1 MSSSTSSAS
10 MRRNL
15 GLFPVYLIL
24 TRLNIWMPVFFLY
37 FSSLFTLE
45 RVLLLEAVYYIS
57 VVLLEVPSG
66 YFSDR
71 FGRKWALVVAAAAG
85 AVSGI
90 LFATTNSFPAFCLAQ
105 AFFAGFMAFNSGSD
119 TSLLF
124 DTLKAEG
131 REKEILPVESRAH
144 SKSLF
149 FAAFGSVLGGATAL
163 WGFHLAYALSA
174 VVFLA
179 ATAVALAFK
188 EPPKTGE
195 AAEKTMLKQI
205 GACRRRLG
213 DSTLKWIFFFY
224 VGRTIFEHI
233 PYEFFQPYIGF
244 VLGAAH
250 LPLILGAHLAVTKLI
265 SSFFAKKAAA
275 WVDSWGTAPV
285 LLFTHASTTALI
297 LLMALWVHPVV
308 VALLLLRNI
317 PHGLGQP
324 VMNAAVHPRVGSGLR
339 ATYFSL
345 QSLVGRLAFAGALAA
360 LSWWTGPGVES
371 SQPVLARLMLV
382 MGLLSGVW
390 LLGLAVGR
398 PKA

>member
-1 MSSSTSSAS
+1 MNRP

-15 GLFPVYLIL
+15 KLYPAYLIL
-24 TRLNIWMPVFFLY
+24 TRLNFWMPVFFLY

-45 RVLLLEAVYYIS
+45 RVLLLEAVYYIA

-71 FGRKWALVVAAAAG
+71 VGRKWSLVAAALAG

-90 LFATTNSFPAFCLAQ
+90 IFASTRSFSAFCLAQ
-105 AFFAGFMAFNSGSD
+105 IFFAGFMAFNSGSD
-119 TSLLF
+119 TSLLY

-131 REKEILPVESRAH
+131 REGEMLPLEASAH

-149 FAAFGSVLGGATAL
+149 FAAFGAVLGGAAAL
-163 WGFHLAYALSA
+163 RGFHLAYALSA
-174 VVFLA
+174 GAFFLA
-179 ATAVALAFK
+179 AGVALAFE

-195 AAEKTMLKQI
+195 APEDTMLKQI
-205 GACRRRLG
+205 SACRARLG
-213 DSTLKWIFFFY
+213 DSTLKWIFLFY
-224 VGRTIFEHI
+224 VGRTIFDHI

-244 VLGAAH
+244 ALGAAY
-250 LPLILGAHLAVTKLI
+250 LPLILGAHLALTKLV
-265 SSFFAKKAAA
+265 SSVFARRAAV
-275 WVDSWGTAPV
+275 WVESWGTTSV
-285 LLFTHASTTALI
+285 LLFTHATITTLI

-308 VALLLLRNI
+308 VVLLLLRNI

-324 VMNAAVHPRVGSGLR
+324 IMNAAVHPRVGSGLR

-345 QSLVGRLAFAGALAA
+345 QSLVGRLAFAGVLAA
-360 LSWWTGPGVES
+360 LSWWTDPGVGS

-382 MGLLSGVW
+382 MGILSAVW
-390 LLGLAVGR
+390 LLGLAAKQPGR
-398 PKA
+398 

>member
-15 GLFPVYLIL
+15 SLFPAYLVL
-24 TRLNIWMPVFFLY
+24 LRLNFWTPIFFLY
-37 FSSLFTLE
+37 FISLFTLE

-71 FGRKWALVVAAAAG
+71 FGRKWALVVAALAG
-85 AVSGI
+85 AISGI
-90 LFATTNSFPAFCLAQ
+90 LFAATRSFPAFCLAQ
-105 AFFAGFMAFNSGSD
+105 FFFAISMAFNSGSD
-119 TSLLF
+119 TALLY

-131 REKEILPVESRAH
+131 RESEMLPLEASAH

-149 FAAFGSVLGGATAL
+149 FGAFASLIGGAAAL
-163 WGFHLAYALSA
+163 WGFHLAYAISA
-174 VVFLA
+174 GAFLLA
-179 ATAVALAFK
+179 AAVALAFT

-195 AAEKTMLKQI
+195 AVENTMLKQI
-205 GACRRRLG
+205 GACRRRLQ
-213 DSTLKWIFFFY
+213 DSTLLWIFFFY
-224 VGRTIFEHI
+224 VGRTVFEHI

-244 VLGAAH
+244 ALGAAH
-250 LPLILGAHLAVTKLI
+250 LPLVLGAHLAVTMLV
-265 SSFFAKKAAA
+265 SSLFAKKAAA
-275 WVDSWGTAPV
+275 WVKSWGTAPV

-308 VALLLLRNI
+308 VVLLLLRNI

-324 VMNAAVHPRVGSGLR
+324 VMNAAVHPRIGSGLR

-345 QSLVGRLAFAGALAA
+345 QSLVGRLAFAGVLAA
-360 LSWWTGPGVES
+360 LSLWTGPGVES

-382 MGLLSGVW
+382 MGILSGVW
-390 LLGLAVGR
+390 LLGLAMGR